1 MPDQHGGEMP
11 PVPTL
16 SAEVGASLASVW
28 AKYAG
33 ARPVGAETA
42 IDGNV
47 VNWTLSED
55 TGEIEALIAEG
66 DDGTEQS
73 GPKITSAGFKRAL
86 GVAVSRTT
94 HRRVTAQI
102 SKQDPNTGAATETF
116 ILEAPHRKN

>member
-1 MPDQHGGEMP
+1 MSDEQSGEMP

-47 VNWTLSED
+47 VRWTLAEG
-55 TGEIEALIAEG
+55 TGDVDARIAEG
-66 DDGTEQS
+66 DDGS
-73 GPKITSAGFKRAL
+73 DPGAPKLTAAGFKRAL

-102 SKQDPNTGAATETF
+102 SKQDPGSGAATETF
-116 ILEAPHRKN
+116 ILERPHVAH